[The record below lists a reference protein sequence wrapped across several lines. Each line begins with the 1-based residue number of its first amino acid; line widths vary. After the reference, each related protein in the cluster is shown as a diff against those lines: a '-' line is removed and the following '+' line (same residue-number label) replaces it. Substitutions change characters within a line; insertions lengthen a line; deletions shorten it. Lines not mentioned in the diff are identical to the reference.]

1 VVQGIRPKGAMNGVM
16 IGALPFVLAMFAM
29 VALLLRFPGIAFW
42 IPSLVY

>member
-1 VVQGIRPKGAMNGVM
+1 VVQGIRPKGAMNDVM

-29 VALLLRFPGIAFW
+29 VALLQAFPDIALR

>member
-1 VVQGIRPKGAMNGVM
+1 VVQGIRPKGAMNDVM

-29 VALLLRFPGIAFW
+29 VALLLRFQGIALR